1 MRKADGR
8 FWASV
13 SASLRVPAERLM
25 MVGDP
30 LEQDVL
36 APRRNG
42 LAAIWFN
49 PSAAPVPPG
58 VTSVTALPQLLP
70 LLLARA

>member
-1 MRKADGR
+1 
-8 FWASV
+8 
-13 SASLRVPAERLM
+13 M

-30 LEQDVL
+30 LEQGVL

-42 LAAIWFN
+42 LATIGFN
-49 PSAAPVPPG
+49 LSAAPVSPA

>member
-1 MRKADGR
+1 
-8 FWASV
+8 
-13 SASLRVPAERLM
+13 M